1 MKQIALW
8 VVAVAAV
15 VGGTVEASAQT
26 AITGATVH
34 PIDGEPIED
43 GVVLIGEDGRIE
55 AVGGDV
61 DVPDGAEVVDASGDV
76 VTPGLIDARTRVGVV
91 EIWAV
96 DSTRDVAR
104 GGESPIRAAF
114 RVADGFDP
122 SSGVIPVAR
131 TGGVTSTVVVPAGG
145 VVSGQSGWADLGG
158 AERGYARLVDE
169 SVGLHFEYGAQ
180 WPDPPFRSRGGV
192 MEKFREL
199 YDDVRFYQNN
209 REAFDENRSRDLT
222 ASRLDLEALVATLD
236 DGGMPA
242 VFNTHRA
249 SDIVSVLEFAAE
261 QGLEPV
267 VTGALEGWKVADK
280 LAERDVPVVVN
291 PVNNLPTRFETLG
304 ARLDNAA
311 IMAEAGVP
319 VVLSTF
325 NTHNVRKLRQLAGN
339 AVRAGMPHEKALEA
353 VTQNPARAFGM
364 ADEYGSLTPGKV
376 ANVVVWSGDPFEFSS
391 HVEQMYVH
399 GEQVST
405 ENRQTALF
413 ERYENLERRGEPA
426 PKNGPETDESGDS
439 ESEATEEE

>member
-1 MKQIALW
+1 L
-8 VVAVAAV
+8 
-15 VGGTVEASAQT
+15 TFEASAQT

-34 PIDGEPIED
+34 PIDGEPTED

-55 AVGGDV
+55 AVGADV
-61 DVPDGAEVVDASGDV
+61 EVPDGAEVVDASGDV

-96 DSTRDVAR
+96 DSSRDVTR

-114 RVADGFDP
+114 RVTDGFDP
-122 SSGVIPVAR
+122 SSSLIPVAR

-158 AERGYARLVDE
+158 AERGYARLVDD
-169 SVGLHFEYGAQ
+169 SVAMHFEYGAQ
-180 WPDPPFRSRGGV
+180 WPDPPLRSRGGV

-209 REAFDENRSRDLT
+209 REAFDANRARDLT
-222 ASRLDLEALVATLD
+222 ASRLDLEALAGTLD
-236 DGGMPA
+236 EDGMPA

-249 SDIVSVLEFAAE
+249 SDIISVLEFAAE
-261 QGLEPV
+261 QDVEPV
-267 VTGALEGWKVADK
+267 VTGGLEGWKVADE
-280 LAERDVPVVVN
+280 LAEREVPVVVN
-291 PVNNLPTRFETLG
+291 PINNLPTRFETLG

-311 IMAEAGVP
+311 LMAEAGVP

-339 AVRAGMPHEKALEA
+339 AVRAGMPHDKALEA
-353 VTQNPARAFGM
+353 VTLNPARAFGM
-364 ADEYGSLTPGKV
+364 ADEYGSLTPGK
-376 ANVVVWSGDPFEFSS
+376 AGNVVIWSGDPFEFSS

-405 ENRQTALF
+405 ENRQTELL
-413 ERYENLERRGEPA
+413 ERYETLDRRGEPA
-426 PKNGPETDESGDS
+426 PKTES
-439 ESEATEEE
+439 ESDETAEGKSNGTEAE